1 MTLALAG
8 FEEMPDPEY
17 FGSLDDDETD
27 GIPPNARPEI
37 RMSHELAD
45 NVDSACKA
53 MRVDRNVYHRN
64 AELVHIVRATPEDA
78 AASSVTVDGQTRVRI
93 VEGTPS
99 VHPVAVSTLR
109 ERLTRVAVF
118 KKYSAKGK
126 GWKSEIPTNDIV
138 SALHTRRQWPG
149 IRELA
154 GIIETPSM
162 RPDGALIVEP
172 GYDRSTKFLYSPT
185 LAFPPVPDAPTQA
198 EAAVA
203 LRELVDVFSDF
214 PFASEPSRYVPIA
227 ALLTLIARPAIVGAV
242 PAFLFDAPT
251 PGTGKSLCADAVSI
265 IATGRGAPRGTF
277 PPQVEELEKV
287 LSAYA
292 LRGAA
297 VIGFDNLD
305 TGFGGAPLDKVLT
318 ASDTVDLRVL
328 GQSQIA
334 ELRWLAVILVSGNN
348 LVVLRDT
355 ARRVLISRLESTL
368 ERPEERTGFSH
379 YPLIPWVQEQRARLV
394 VCALTVLR
402 AYVVAGRPSTK
413 IVFGSFE
420 GWSALIA
427 EAIVFAGGAN
437 VLGAR
442 PNEDAGDS
450 GERGAIAAILAWW
463 PKLDVDGKGLSVR
476 TVIDVL
482 YPKQR
487 ADPHEPPDGFDGLRE
502 AIEEFAPLH
511 NGRPDPKKLGN
522 QLRRFKRRIVGGA
535 FLVQVNDR
543 KGVAK
548 WTVQKTGGAP

>member
-1 MTLALAG
+1 MAL
-8 FEEMPDPEY
+8 FNPEEMPDPEF
-17 FGSLDDDETD
+17 FGALDRESDD
-27 GIPPNARPEI
+27 GLPPNTRPEI
-37 RMSHELAD
+37 RMSHELAE
-45 NVDSACKA
+45 NVDSAGVA
-53 MRVDRNVYHRN
+53 LRVDRDIYHRN

-78 AASSVTVDGQTRVRI
+78 EASATIVDGQSRI
-93 VEGTPS
+93 RLVDGTPS

-109 ERLTRVAVF
+109 ERLTRVALF
-118 KKYSAKGK
+118 KRWDGRN
-126 GWKSEIPTNDIV
+126 GRWKCEIPTTDIV

-149 IRELA
+149 LRELA

-162 RPDGALIVEP
+162 RPDGSLIVSP
-172 GYDRSTKFLYSPT
+172 GYDRATKFLYSPT
-185 LAFPPVPDAPTQA
+185 LNFGDIPDQPTQA
-198 EAAVA
+198 DAAKA
-203 LRELVDVFSDF
+203 LRELVDVFCDF
-214 PFASEPSRYVPIA
+214 PFASEASRYVPIA

-277 PPQVEELEKV
+277 PVQVEELEKV

-292 LRGAA
+292 LRGAS

-318 ASDTVDLRVL
+318 ATDTVDLRVL

-355 ARRVLISRLESTL
+355 VRRVLISRMESTL
-368 ERPEERTGFSH
+368 ERPEERTGFRH
-379 YPLIPWVQEQRARLV
+379 YPLIPWVQENRARLV
-394 VCALTVLR
+394 VCALTILR

-437 VLGAR
+437 VLDSR
-442 PNEDAGDS
+442 PSEDAGDS
-450 GERGAIAAILAWW
+450 GERGAIAALLVDW
-463 PKLDVDGKGLSVR
+463 PRLDPGCKGLTAR
-476 TVIDVL
+476 AAIDLL
-482 YPKQR
+482 YPKHS
-487 ADPHEPPDGFDGLRE
+487 DPHGPPDGFDGLRE

-511 NGRPDPKKLGN
+511 NGRPDPRKLGN
-522 QLRRFKRRIVGGA
+522 QLRRFKRRIVGGQY
-535 FLVQVNDR
+535 LVQVNDR
-543 KGVAK
+543 TGVAK
-548 WTVQKTGGAP
+548 WTVQKTGAPS